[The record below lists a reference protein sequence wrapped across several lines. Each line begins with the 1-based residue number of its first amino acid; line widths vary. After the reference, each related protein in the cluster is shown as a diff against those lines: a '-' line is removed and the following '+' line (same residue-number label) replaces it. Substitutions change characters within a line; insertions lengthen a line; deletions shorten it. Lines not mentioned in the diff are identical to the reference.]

1 MKPSSSRVSH
11 IVLAALIIGVMLA
24 SSVVEAQRGGPR
36 RGGSMQGPPHG
47 HGPAPGNPSA
57 PAHGGGAVG
66 PGNPGSQPPASQ
78 PGTGR
83 PGHGHPGAGRGG
95 PARGGNADAAHAAD
109 MKAIQFLLINRAKIR
124 RTVVNRPDGVET
136 LTESDDPNV
145 TAVLVWHVE
154 SMGLRVKE
162 QRPIHVRDPLFAEM
176 FRNAATLNMKVER
189 TAQGVKVVE
198 TSTNAYSVKLIQAHA
213 QVVSLFLENGP
224 IEVRKN
230 HAVPK

>member
-24 SSVVEAQRGGPR
+24 SSVVEAQRGSPR
-36 RGGSMQGPPHG
+36 RGGTMQGPPHG

-189 TAQGVKVVE
+189 
-198 TSTNAYSVKLIQAHA
+198 
-213 QVVSLFLENGP
+213 
-224 IEVRKN
+224 IELLK
-230 HAVPK
+230 

>member
-1 MKPSSSRVSH
+1 
-11 IVLAALIIGVMLA
+11 
-24 SSVVEAQRGGPR
+24 
-36 RGGSMQGPPHG
+36 
-47 HGPAPGNPSA
+47 
-57 PAHGGGAVG
+57 
-66 PGNPGSQPPASQ
+66 
-78 PGTGR
+78 
-83 PGHGHPGAGRGG
+83 
-95 PARGGNADAAHAAD
+95 

>member
-1 MKPSSSRVSH
+1 MKLSNKRASLVALAVS
-11 IVLAALIIGVMLA
+11 IVGVLLT

-36 RGGSMQGPPHG
+36 RGGATQGPQHG
-47 HGPAPGNPSA
+47 GGPVPGNPSSPGHNGGAAAPGNPGLQP
-57 PAHGGGAVG
+57 PAT
-66 PGNPGSQPPASQ
+66 GNPG
-78 PGTGR
+78 
-83 PGHGHPGAGRGG
+83 HGQTGAGRGG
-95 PARGGNADAAHAAD
+95 PAGNGNADAAHAAD
-109 MKAIQFLLINRAKIR
+109 MKAIQFLLVNRAKIR

-154 SMGLRVKE
+154 SMALRVKE
-162 QRPIHVRDPLFAEM
+162 QRPIHARDPLFAEL
-176 FRNAATLNMKVER
+176 FRNAATLNMHVER

-198 TSTNAYSVKLIQAHA
+198 TSPNAYSARLIQAHA
-213 QVVSLFLENGP
+213 QVVSLFLKNGP